1 MNSFSYNSAKKTEHK
16 ICPLTGLEI
25 AELIIKDKHFAQK
38 FFYPEDPYATPSIG
52 PLRIKLIGEIKR
64 NFGISLNPHDVSTIL
79 YEHLWS
85 KGDWKVLL
93 SYNGT
98 SSIFTWLSTVGYRC
112 IVSYLIKDGT
122 IDEPQPKPTRN
133 ASIDFD
139 KLETAYLY
147 TMITE
152 TMHIPLLRD
161 ILLARHVDKLS
172 EKSIQKKFSM
182 DESLYRLALAAAEK
196 SLLVVLLNSQSIFIE
211 AVTFSK
217 TNKKRVSSDCLAHM
231 AAQNEEQ
238 PEPNQY
244 AKLLGISPDDP
255 YLECKT
261 AQILRDF
268 SQNHMNWQ
276 NESDQY
282 IWEARVLDEIPSEE
296 VAKRLGCTTQWLYVR
311 LFRLKERFNAA
322 FIEHITQNNR

>member
-1 MNSFSYNSAKKTEHK
+1 M
-16 ICPLTGLEI
+16 
-25 AELIIKDKHFAQK
+25 
-38 FFYPEDPYATPSIG
+38 
-52 PLRIKLIGEIKR
+52 RIKLIGEIKR

-139 KLETAYLY
+139 KMETAYLY

-196 SLLVVLLNSQSIFIE
+196 SLLVVLLNSQSTFIE
-211 AVTFSK
+211 AVTFNK
-217 TNKKRVSSDCLAHM
+217 TTPKK
-231 AAQNEEQ
+231 
-238 PEPNQY
+238 
-244 AKLLGISPDDP
+244 AKFNSEFI
-255 YLECKT
+255 K
-261 AQILRDF
+261 
-268 SQNHMNWQ
+268 
-276 NESDQY
+276 Y
-282 IWEARVLDEIPSEE
+282 IKQ
-296 VAKRLGCTTQWLYVR
+296 AK
-311 LFRLKERFNAA
+311 E
-322 FIEHITQNNR
+322 

>member
-1 MNSFSYNSAKKTEHK
+1 MNSFSHNSAKKTEHK

-25 AELIIKDKHFAQK
+25 AELIIKDERFVQK
-38 FFYPEDPYATPSIG
+38 FFFPKNPYDTPSIG
-52 PLRIKLIGEIKR
+52 PLRLKLIGEMKR
-64 NFGISLNPHDVSTIL
+64 NFGISLNPHDVSTIIL
-79 YEHLWS
+79 EHLWS
-85 KGDWKVLL
+85 KGDWQVLR
-93 SYNGT
+93 SYNGS
-98 SSIFTWLSTVGYRC
+98 SSIYTWLATVGYRC

-122 IDEPQPKPTRN
+122 IDEPQPKPTKN

-152 TMHIPLLRD
+152 TMHIPMLRN
-161 ILLARHVDKLS
+161 ILLARYVDKLD
-172 EKSIQKKFSM
+172 EKKIQKKFSM

-196 SLLVVLLNSQSIFIE
+196 SLLVVLLNSQSPFIE

-217 TNKKRVSSDCLAHM
+217 TNKKRVSSECLAHM
-231 AAQNEEQ
+231 AAHDEDQ

-268 SQNHMNWQ
+268 SRNQMNWRNQ
-276 NESDQY
+276 QDRY
-282 IWEARVLDEIPSEE
+282 IWESRVLDEIPSEE
-296 VAKRLGCTTQWLYVR
+296 VAEKLGCTTQWLYVR

-322 FIEHITQNNR
+322 FIEHISQNNR